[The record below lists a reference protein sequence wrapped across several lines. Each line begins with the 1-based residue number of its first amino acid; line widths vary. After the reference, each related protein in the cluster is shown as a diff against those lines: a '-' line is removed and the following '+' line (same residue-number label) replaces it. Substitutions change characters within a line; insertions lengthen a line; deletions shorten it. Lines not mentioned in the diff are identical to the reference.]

1 MGCFIYLAIGNQKN
15 RPFAIKTRLIDKFS
29 ESWVD
34 YIPKSYTYLRVEF
47 GKGIPTACVWR
58 ESVSGISIV
67 TLLCSVFSLCRHTHP
82 ILEMAAFVR
91 NDWTLAVNVIFFW
104 LEFEKNFRNLALI
117 INRLVEILAHEFN
130 IPKDNSIYLIYL
142 FFKIYQL
149 HL

>member
-1 MGCFIYLAIGNQKN
+1 MPA
-15 RPFAIKTRLIDKFS
+15 
-29 ESWVD
+29 
-34 YIPKSYTYLRVEF
+34 
-47 GKGIPTACVWR
+47 
-58 ESVSGISIV
+58 
-67 TLLCSVFSLCRHTHP
+67 HTHAIP
-82 ILEMAAFVR
+82 EMAALVR
-91 NDWTLAVNVIFFW
+91 NDWTLAVNVIFFG